1 MPIPID
7 RYFQLPLPGT
17 VYPTNPSFS
26 PDDSLITYL
35 FSPELSLTNQLFVYN
50 IQTGSQQPLV
60 VQTGFTEENVTPQEA
75 LRRERLRQITLGVT
89 QYAWA
94 EKTDRLLIPFPN
106 ALYVLD
112 NLASPV
118 RILLDS
124 PGQSIQNPQ
133 LSPDGEWV
141 AYVQE
146 AEIYIVPFQ
155 GGQSVQLT
163 HGARDSGKTHGL
175 AEYIAQEE
183 MDRLEG
189 FWWSPDSRWIAFEE
203 VEETHIPVYPIV
215 HQGKA
220 LVNGAVPLEN
230 HRYPF
235 AGQPNAIVCLGIVS
249 IEGGD
254 PMWLDLGPDNDIYLA
269 RAQWF
274 PDGNLVVQRE
284 NRLQTILD
292 VLKFNPQNG
301 ECSLLLREENETWI
315 NLHHILKPIGK
326 EAGGGFIWAS
336 ERSGFRHLYLY
347 DDQGHLVRPLT
358 HGEWMVDSFLG
369 VDAHSGFLY
378 FTATIASPL
387 ESHLYR
393 VSVSG
398 GEPQRLT
405 EGVAMHSIVIDHGF
419 KRFIDTASWLDHPPT
434 VNLRDLADGTLVAT
448 IFDQIDARL
457 LELGLQPPRIVSL
470 PNRQGDLLYGAIYCP
485 PDSFGKGPFPTIIS
499 VYGGPHAQMVTRSW
513 YMTIAMRAQ
522 YLATLGFLVF
532 VLDNRGSARRGLAF
546 EGVIKHDLGHLE
558 VEDQVDG
565 VDWLV
570 DQGLTDPNRVGIY
583 GWSYGGYMA
592 AMCLGRAPQV
602 FRAAVVGAPVTHWDG
617 YDTHYTERYMGTPQA
632 NPQEYKISSVLAHVP
647 DITGHLL
654 LVHGLIDENVH
665 FRHTARLVNALN
677 QARKPYELLFFPDER
692 HLPRR
697 LVDRIYMEERIRDFF
712 LASLSS

>member
-1 MPIPID
+1 MSIPID

-17 VYPTNPSFS
+17 VHPTSPAFS
-26 PDDSLITYL
+26 PDDTNITFL
-35 FSPELSLTNQLFVYN
+35 FSPEQSLTNQLFVYD
-50 IQTGSQQPLV
+50 IQTNSRRPLV
-60 VQTGFTEENVTPQEA
+60 AQAGISEENVSPEEA

-106 ALYVLD
+106 ALYILD
-112 NLASPV
+112 NLTSPL

-124 PGQSIQNPQ
+124 PGQPIQSPQ

-146 AEIYIVPFQ
+146 AEINIIPFK
-155 GGQSVQLT
+155 GGQPRPLT
-163 HGARDSGKTHGL
+163 HGARGTGKTHGL

-183 MDRLEG
+183 MNRLEG

-203 VEETHIPVYPIV
+203 VNETHIPVYPIV

-220 LVNGAVPLEN
+220 LANGAVPQED

-235 AGQPNAIVCLGIVS
+235 AGQYNAIVRLGIVS
-249 IEGGD
+249 IEGGE
-254 PMWLDLGPDNDIYLA
+254 PVWLDLGPDPDIYLA
-269 RAQWF
+269 RVQWF
-274 PDGNLVVQRE
+274 PDGSLVVQRE
-284 NRLQTILD
+284 NRTQTVLD
-292 VLKFNPQNG
+292 VLKVNPHNG
-301 ECSLLLREENETWI
+301 DHSFLLHEENETWI
-315 NLHHILKPIGK
+315 NLHNILKPLGK

-336 ERSGFRHLYLY
+336 ERTGYRHLYLY

-358 HGEWMVDSFLG
+358 HGDWLVDSFLG
-369 VDAHSGFLY
+369 VDTRSGFLY
-378 FTATIASPL
+378 FTGTLASPL

-393 VSVSG
+393 TPLSG

-405 EGVAMHSIVIDHGF
+405 EGAAMHSIVIDHGY
-419 KRFIDTASWLDHPPT
+419 KHFIDTASGLDHPPT
-434 VNLRDLADGTLVAT
+434 VYLRDLADGDLIAT
-448 IFDQIDARL
+448 IFDQVDARL
-457 LELGLQPPRIVSL
+457 IELDLQPPHLVSL
-470 PNRQGDLLYGAIYCP
+470 PNRHGDVLYGAIYHP
-485 PDSFGKGPFPTIIS
+485 PASSGEGPFPTIIS

-513 YMTIAMRAQ
+513 SMTIAMRAQ
-522 YLATLGFLVF
+522 YLANLGFLVF

-565 VDWLV
+565 VGWLV
-570 DQGLTDPNRVGIY
+570 DQGLADPRRVGIY
-583 GWSYGGYMA
+583 GWSYGGYMV
-592 AMCLGRAPQV
+592 AMCLARASQV
-602 FRAAVVGAPVTHWDG
+602 FRAGVVGAPVTHWDG
-617 YDTHYTERYMGTPQA
+617 YDTHYTEHYMGTPQS
-632 NPQEYKISSVLAHVP
+632 NPQGYEISSVMAHVP
-647 DITGHLL
+647 GISGRLL

-677 QARKPYELLFFPDER
+677 QARKPYELLFFPNER

-697 LVDRIYMEERIRDFF
+697 LADRIYMEERIHGFF

>member
-1 MPIPID
+1 MSIPID

-17 VYPTNPSFS
+17 VYPTGLAFS
-26 PDDSLITYL
+26 PDDTNITFL
-35 FSPELSLTNQLFVYN
+35 FSPELSLINQLFVYD

-60 VQTGFTEENVTPQEA
+60 VQAGLSEENVTPEET
-75 LRRERLRQITLGVT
+75 LRRERLRQISLGVT

-112 NLASPV
+112 SLTSPL

-124 PGQSIQNPQ
+124 PDHSIQSPQ

-146 AEIYIVPFQ
+146 DELYVVPFQ
-155 GGQSVQLT
+155 EGQPRPLT
-163 HGARDSGKTHGL
+163 HGARGTGKTHGL

-203 VEETHIPVYPIV
+203 VDETHIPVYPIV

-220 LVNGAVPLEN
+220 LANGAVPQED

-235 AGQPNAIVCLGIVS
+235 AGQPNAIARLGIVS
-249 IEGGD
+249 IEGGE
-254 PMWLDLGPDNDIYLA
+254 PIWLDLGPETDIYLA
-269 RAQWF
+269 RVQWF
-274 PDGNLVVQRE
+274 PDGSLVVQRE
-284 NRLQTILD
+284 NRMQTVLD

-301 ECSLLLREENETWI
+301 ECSLLLQEENKTWI
-315 NLHHILKPIGK
+315 NLHNFLKPLGK
-326 EAGGGFIWAS
+326 EAGSGFIWAS
-336 ERSGFRHLYLY
+336 ERSGYRHLYLY
-347 DDQGHLVRPLT
+347 DDQGHLVHPLT
-358 HGEWMVDSFLG
+358 HGDWLVDSFLG
-369 VDAHSGFLY
+369 VDARSGFLY
-378 FTATIASPL
+378 FTATLASPL

-393 VSVSG
+393 APLSG

-405 EGVAMHSIVIDHGF
+405 EGAGMHSIVIDHGF
-419 KRFIDTASWLDHPPT
+419 ERFIDTTSDLDHPPT
-434 VNLRDLADGTLVAT
+434 VCLRDLADGALIET
-448 IFDQIDARL
+448 IFNQVDARL
-457 LELGLQPPRIVSL
+457 VELDLQPPRIVSL
-470 PNRQGDLLYGAIYCP
+470 PNRHGDLLYGALYHP
-485 PDSFGKGPFPTIIS
+485 PASFGEGPFPTIIS

-513 YMTIAMRAQ
+513 PMTITMRAQ

-546 EGVIKHDLGHLE
+546 ESIIKHDLGHLE

-565 VDWLV
+565 VGWLV
-570 DQGLTDPNRVGIY
+570 EQGLADPRRVGIY

-592 AMCLGRAPQV
+592 AMCLAHAPQV

-617 YDTHYTERYMGTPQA
+617 YDTHYTERYMGTPQS
-632 NPQEYKISSVLAHVP
+632 NPQGYEISSVMAHVP
-647 DITGHLL
+647 DISGRLL

-697 LVDRIYMEERIRDFF
+697 LADRIYMEERIRDFF